1 MNEVHKEVIDEPPPF
16 LKTWPRVY
24 RFVLV
29 YLAIVIALF
38 WVFTKY
44 YAPAI

>member
-1 MNEVHKEVIDEPPPF
+1 MIEHKKEIVDEAPPF

-29 YLAIVIALF
+29 YVALVILALWA
-38 WVFTKY
+38 FTKY
-44 YAPAI
+44 YAPAQ